1 MSDLAKYVKT
11 RAARDPEF
19 ADGLESGYT
28 DFKVGALLRQAREN
42 AGLTQEQVADRLE
55 TKKSAI
61 SRIENSAGSIRAACE
76 RGETEEIERRDWF
89 GESVGVGRVRIT
101 GRRSDRRG
109 VEKRQGGR

>member
-28 DFKVGALLRQAREN
+28 EFKVGALLRQAREN

-61 SRIENSAGSIRAACE
+61 SRIENSAGSIRFSTLERYARAIGWQLALELRPPGSYVGNRSVRGTSRAA
-76 RGETEEIERRDWF
+76 
-89 GESVGVGRVRIT
+89 
-101 GRRSDRRG
+101 
-109 VEKRQGGR
+109 